1 MAAPIRLADVAAQ
14 LPQAWS
20 SSVLAGFG
28 DARLKLLRMDERP
41 YPEESHDY
49 DEGLLVLD
57 GVMVLRIRDEV
68 LRVEAGELYVV
79 PAGMPHSV
87 EGGSRGTLLI
97 IDT

>member
-1 MAAPIRLADVAAQ
+1 MAPLRLADVAAQ

-20 SSVLAGFG
+20 SSVLASFG
-28 DARLKLLRMDERP
+28 NARLKLLRMDERS

-49 DEGLLVLD
+49 DEALLVLD
-57 GVMVLRIRDEV
+57 GVMVLRIHGEV

>member
-1 MAAPIRLADVAAQ
+1 MTPIRLVDAAAQ
-14 LPQAWS
+14 LPEAWS
-20 SSVLAGFG
+20 SRVLAAFG
-28 DARLKLLRMDERP
+28 DARLKLLRMDEAA

-49 DEGLLVLD
+49 DEALLVLD
-57 GVMVLRIRDEV
+57 GVMVLRMHGEV
-68 LRVEAGELYVV
+68 VRVGAGELVVV